1 MRVFGSAFDEYN
13 WVTVLMIAALT
24 ASEASGEGT
33 GVA

>member
-24 ASEASGEGT
+24 ASDSLGDGT

>member
-24 ASEASGEGT
+24 P
-33 GVA
+33 GVAARLPS